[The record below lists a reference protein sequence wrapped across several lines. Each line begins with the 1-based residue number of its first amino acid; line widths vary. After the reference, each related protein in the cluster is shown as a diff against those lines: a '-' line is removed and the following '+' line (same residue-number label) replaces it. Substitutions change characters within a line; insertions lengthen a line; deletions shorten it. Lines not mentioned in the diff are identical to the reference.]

1 MSEFL
6 CQKPLILASGSPN
19 RRMLLESLGLC
30 FEIHPPLC
38 DEDALKGTFSGKNDK
53 LAAFLAREKAREVS
67 ERFPEA
73 FVLAA
78 DQVCLYQDT
87 VFNKPLTFENARL
100 QLERLSGNT
109 HQLMNAVCL
118 MHEGKPVWE
127 HEETAVLSM
136 RALTSDAINAYLQ
149 ADTPLQSCGSY
160 HFESCG
166 KWLFTH
172 IEGHESTITGLPL
185 LALANALLQHGVVS
199 LPCGERL

>member
-6 CQKPLILASGSPN
+6 RPKALILASGSTN
-19 RRMLLESLGLC
+19 RRMLLESLGLS

-38 DEDALKGTFSGKNDK
+38 DEDALKDTFTGSNDK
-53 LAAFLAREKAREVS
+53 LAAFLACEKAREVS
-67 ERFPEA
+67 LRFPDA

-78 DQVCLYQDT
+78 DQVCLHQDT
-87 VFNKPLTFENARL
+87 VFNKPLTLENARL
-100 QLERLSGNT
+100 QLEKLSGHT

-118 MHEGKPVWE
+118 MSEGKVIWE
-127 HEETAVLSM
+127 HEETATLTM
-136 RALTSDAINAYLQ
+136 RALTSVAINAYLQ

-160 HFESCG
+160 HFESRG

-199 LPCGERL
+199 LP